1 MLPPTTGRLD
11 NTFDGRVGG
20 SRDSRDTRDRD
31 RDRDRDRGSRDR
43 DRGDRDRDRDRGYGD
58 RDREYD
64 RKRGPRG
71 GDWDDHSNKRLKPN
85 NAAGHQGMLGGPPP
99 RRSSPKRTPPCPL
112 DGFARTTSPRP
123 APAAP
128 S

>member
-20 SRDSRDTRDRD
+20 SRDSRDT
-31 RDRDRDRGSRDR
+31 RDRDRGSRDR

-85 NAAGHQGMLGGPPP
+85 NAAGHQGMLGGAHPQPPMGAGGPPRGAHPLSGHPPVHLMASHAPPP
-99 RRSSPKRTPPCPL
+99 
-112 DGFARTTSPRP
+112 
-123 APAAP
+123 
-128 S
+128 